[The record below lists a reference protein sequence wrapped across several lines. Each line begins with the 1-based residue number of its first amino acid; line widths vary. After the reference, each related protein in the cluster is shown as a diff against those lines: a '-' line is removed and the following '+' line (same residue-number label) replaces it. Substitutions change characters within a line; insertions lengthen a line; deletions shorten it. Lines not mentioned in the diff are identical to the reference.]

1 MDALREQLQASLAG
15 RYVIERELGR
25 GGMATVFLARDL
37 KHDRLVALKLLNAEL
52 GAVVGAERFLSEIR
66 VTANLQHPNLLPLFD
81 SGSADGLLY
90 YVMPYVEG
98 ETLRHRL
105 DRERQLPIE
114 DAVRLTI
121 AIAGALDYAHQ
132 RGVIHR
138 DLKPENVLLQHGQ
151 PVVADFG
158 IALAVSNAGGER
170 VTQTGL
176 SLGTPQYMSPEQAT
190 GDRIIDARTDIYSL
204 GAMTYEMLAG
214 EPPHVGTTAQ
224 AVIAR
229 MMTEE
234 PRALS
239 VARPSV
245 PPHMDDAVRCAL
257 EKLPADRFGTAGEF
271 AAALRGDATLVR
283 TRHARATAASS
294 GRHRQRLMIGAL
306 AFASAVAITLAALL
320 VRAISRPD
328 APRYQLVVDLP
339 PGQHVAITEG
349 SAVTMAPDGRS
360 IAYVGAATG
369 AGSQRVFIRPLDSLY
384 PRPVPGSNGGN
395 TPRFSA
401 DGRWLAFQSPSDL
414 RRVPSTGG
422 GAEIMTSRI
431 VGLQNFAWG
440 PKGEVV
446 LARRGS
452 LWRLD
457 SRDSATRL
465 TAPDTV
471 RGELS
476 HAAPLFLDDDET
488 IAFWLQK
495 STADGAVRGIG
506 ITSLSGGKHTVL
518 DIAGDVPLGYIA
530 KHLLV
535 SSQSGVILAYPF
547 ELGGRRVTGAPTSVL
562 DSVVWI
568 AAGGLQAFL
577 GRDGSLVYVR
587 GSAGR
592 RLALLDAQGI
602 AIAETPELRNYGAAA
617 IAPDGKR
624 VAVEIGRAIMGG
636 RNLAGQ
642 DIWIWD
648 VESRGMVRFTTEGG
662 SAPTWSADGKRIAFI
677 RTMTGG
683 DYTGDARYL
692 AWWGPIDQSVAAVPI
707 IAPGLKQV
715 TAVRLSP
722 SGTIAILV
730 NSAASEDIYSID
742 LTKPGAVPVPLARSR
757 FRETEPL
764 ISPDGRWLAY
774 RSDVTGRLEL
784 YLRPLE
790 GDGAPVRV
798 STGSSGAAMWASNGK
813 RLIYPVENGAMLA
826 ATLSTSGSSVS
837 IVRQDTVSVGGGDEP
852 RDLEPS
858 TGRML
863 VAREPG
869 DRRIVVV
876 PHWSR
881 DIEARLRRR

>member
-15 RYVIERELGR
+15 RYSIERELGR

-52 GAVVGAERFLSEIR
+52 GAVLGAERFLSEIR

-121 AIAGALDYAHQ
+121 AIAEALDYAHK

-204 GAMTYEMLAG
+204 GAMTYEMLTG
-214 EPPHVGTTAQ
+214 EPPHAGTTAQ

-229 MMTEE
+229 LMTEE

-245 PPHMDDAVRCAL
+245 PPWVDDAVRCAL
-257 EKLPADRFGTAGEF
+257 EKLPADRFGTAGEL
-271 AAALRGDATLVR
+271 AAALRGDTTSAR
-283 TRHARATAASS
+283 TRHSRAPATSAARRRQALLSGVTAFVTVLAIVLATLLARAT
-294 GRHRQRLMIGAL
+294 
-306 AFASAVAITLAALL
+306 
-320 VRAISRPD
+320 SRPD

-339 PGQHVAITEG
+339 PDQRLAITEG
-349 SAVTMAPDGRS
+349 SVVTMAPDGRS
-360 IAYVGAATG
+360 IAYVAASAGAE
-369 AGSQRVFIRPLDSLY
+369 SQRIFIRPLDSLY
-384 PRPVPGSNGGN
+384 PRPVPGSNGAN

-414 RRVPSTGG
+414 RRVPSSGG

-431 VGLQNFAWG
+431 SAWQNFAWG
-440 PKGEVV
+440 RKGEVV
-446 LARRGS
+446 LANRGS
-452 LWRLD
+452 LWRID
-457 SRDSATRL
+457 SRDSATL
-465 TAPDTV
+465 IVAPDTV

-476 HAAPLFLDDDET
+476 YAAPLFLDDQT

-495 STADGAVRGIG
+495 TTADGALRGIG
-506 ITSLSGGKHTVL
+506 ITSLSGGKNTVL
-518 DIAGDVPLGYIA
+518 DVAGDVPLGYVA
-530 KHLLV
+530 DHLLV
-535 SSQSGVILAYPF
+535 SSQSGVIFAYPF
-547 ELGGRRVTGAPTSVL
+547 DLGNRRITGAPTAVL

-577 GRDGSLVYVR
+577 GRDGSLAYVR
-587 GSAGR
+587 GSTGR
-592 RLALLDAQGI
+592 RLALLDSRGSTI
-602 AIAETPELRNYGAAA
+602 GETPELRDYREAA
-617 IAPDGKR
+617 IAPDGKH
-624 VAVEIGRAIMGG
+624 VAVSIGRAMMGG
-636 RNLAGQ
+636 RNLAGR

-662 SAPTWSADGKRIAFI
+662 TAPSWSADGKRIAFI
-677 RTMTGG
+677 RTASGG
-683 DYTGDARYL
+683 DFSGGARYE
-692 AWWGPIDQSVAAVPI
+692 AWWGPVDQSTAATPI
-707 IAPGLKQV
+707 RAPGLTQV
-715 TAVRLSP
+715 TAVRLAP
-722 SGTIAILV
+722 FGTFV
-730 NSAASEDIYSID
+730 VVVDSAASEDLYRVD
-742 LTKPGAVPVPLARSR
+742 LTTPSAVPVPLARSR
-757 FRETEPL
+757 FREVEPL

-774 RSDVTGRLEL
+774 RSDATGRLEL
-784 YLRPLE
+784 YLRPLDRE
-790 GDGAPVRV
+790 GAPVRV
-798 STGSSGAAMWASNGK
+798 STGSAGPAMWASNGK
-813 RLIYPVENGAMLA
+813 RLVYPVENGAMLA

-837 IVRQDTVSVGGGDEP
+837 IVRQDTVSVRGGDEP
-852 RDLEPS
+852 RDLEPR
-858 TGRML
+858 TDRML

-876 PHWSR
+876 PGWSR
-881 DIEARLRRR
+881 EIEAKLGRR

>member
-15 RYVIERELGR
+15 RYTIERELGR

-52 GAVVGAERFLSEIR
+52 GAILGAERFLSEIR

-121 AIAGALDYAHQ
+121 AIAEALHYAHQ

-204 GAMTYEMLAG
+204 GAMTYEMLTG
-214 EPPHVGTTAQ
+214 EPPHAGTTAQ

-229 MMTEE
+229 LMTEE

-245 PPHMDDAVRCAL
+245 PLWVDDAVRCAL
-257 EKLPADRFGTAGEF
+257 EKLPADRFGTAGEL
-271 AAALRGDATLVR
+271 AAALRGDVTSAR
-283 TRHARATAASS
+283 TRHSRAPATSAVRRRQALLSGVTAFVTVLAIVLATLLARAT
-294 GRHRQRLMIGAL
+294 
-306 AFASAVAITLAALL
+306 
-320 VRAISRPD
+320 SRPD

-339 PGQHVAITEG
+339 PDQRLAITEG
-349 SAVTMAPDGRS
+349 SVVTMAPDGRS
-360 IAYVGAATG
+360 IAYVAASAG
-369 AGSQRVFIRPLDSLY
+369 AGSQRIFIRPLDSLY
-384 PRPVPGSNGGN
+384 PRSVPGSNGAN

-401 DGRWLAFQSPSDL
+401 DGRWLAFQGPSDL
-414 RRVPSTGG
+414 RRVPSSGG

-431 VGLQNFAWG
+431 SSWQNFAWG
-440 PKGEVV
+440 RKGEVV
-446 LARRGS
+446 LANRGS
-452 LWRLD
+452 LWRID
-457 SRDSATRL
+457 SRDSASL
-465 TAPDTV
+465 IAAPDTV

-476 HAAPLFLDDDET
+476 YAAPLFLDDQT

-495 STADGAVRGIG
+495 PTADGALRGIG
-506 ITSLSGGKHTVL
+506 ITSLSGGRNTVL
-518 DIAGDVPLGYIA
+518 DVAGDVPLGYVA
-530 KHLLV
+530 DHLLV
-535 SSQSGVILAYPF
+535 SSQSGVIFAYPF
-547 ELGGRRVTGAPTSVL
+547 DLGGRRITGAPTAVL

-587 GSAGR
+587 GSTGR
-592 RLALLDAQGI
+592 RLALLDSRGSTI
-602 AIAETPELRNYGAAA
+602 GETPELRDYRGAA
-617 IAPDGKR
+617 IAPDGKH
-624 VAVEIGRAIMGG
+624 VAVSIGRAMMGG
-636 RNLAGQ
+636 RNLAGR

-662 SAPTWSADGKRIAFI
+662 TAPSWSADGKRIAFI
-677 RTMTGG
+677 RTAIGG
-683 DYTGDARYL
+683 DFSGGARYE
-692 AWWGPIDQSVAAVPI
+692 AWWGPVDQSTAATPI
-707 IAPGLKQV
+707 RAQGLTQV
-715 TAVRLSP
+715 TAVRLAP
-722 SGTIAILV
+722 SGTFAV
-730 NSAASEDIYSID
+730 VVDSAASEDLYRVD
-742 LTKPGAVPVPLARSR
+742 LTTPGAVPVPLARSR
-757 FRETEPL
+757 FREMEPL

-774 RSDVTGRLEL
+774 RSDATGRLEL
-784 YLRPLE
+784 YLRALDR
-790 GDGAPVRV
+790 DGAPVRV
-798 STGSSGAAMWASNGK
+798 STGSAGPAMWASNGT
-813 RLIYPVENGAMLA
+813 RLVYPVENGAMLA
-826 ATLSTSGSSVS
+826 ATLATSGSSIS
-837 IVRQDTVSVGGGDEP
+837 IVRQDTVSVRGGDEP
-852 RDLEPS
+852 RDLEPR
-858 TGRML
+858 TDRML

-876 PHWSR
+876 PAWSR
-881 DIEARLRRR
+881 EVEAKLGRP